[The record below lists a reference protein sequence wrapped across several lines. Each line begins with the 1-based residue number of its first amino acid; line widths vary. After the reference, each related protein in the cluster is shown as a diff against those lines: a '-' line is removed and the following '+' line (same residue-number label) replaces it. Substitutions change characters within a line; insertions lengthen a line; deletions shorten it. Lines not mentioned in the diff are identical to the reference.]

1 MKKWII
7 GLLAAMIVT
16 ACGQQNNETT
26 SAEAE
31 TTMEAE
37 SQETEES
44 SEEASAE
51 EETSKEDTDAAAE
64 AAEEKQITGTVVDA
78 AMNSIIIRTDDGR
91 DLSFS
96 KEDAETDLK
105 DGLLLDI
112 KVTITYTGEI
122 DGDDATGAKVIRITD
137 AE

>member
-1 MKKWII
+1 
-7 GLLAAMIVT
+7 
-16 ACGQQNNETT
+16 
-26 SAEAE
+26 
-31 TTMEAE
+31 
-37 SQETEES
+37 
-44 SEEASAE
+44 
-51 EETSKEDTDAAAE
+51 
-64 AAEEKQITGTVVDA
+64 
-78 AMNSIIIRTDDGR
+78 MNSIIIRTDDGR